1 MLRDGK
7 FIKEEPP
14 KIGSHYVPQ
23 FYTSVASSEPTVEYQ
38 SRWENVHEKYLSSI
52 DVGAWIIM
60 FYAAIGV
67 ALTILRA
74 VFDWLIK

>member
-7 FIKEEPP
+7 FIKEDPP

-38 SRWENVHEKYLSSI
+38 SRWGNVHEKYLSSI

-74 VFDWLIK
+74 LFDWLMK

>member
-23 FYTSVASSEPTVEYQ
+23 FYRTVMGVEPVVEYQ
-38 SRWENVHEKYLSSI
+38 TRWQNMHEKYLSSI
-52 DVGAWIIM
+52 DVGAWIVL

-74 VFDWLIK
+74 LFDLIFR

>member
-14 KIGSHYVPQ
+14 KICSHYVPN
-23 FYTSVASSEPTVEYQ
+23 FYQSVTNVEPTVEYQ
-38 SRWENVHEKYLSSI
+38 SRWQNVHEKYLSSI
-52 DVGAWIIM
+52 DVGAWIVL

-74 VFDWLIK
+74 MFDWIIK

>member
-7 FIKEEPP
+7 FIKEDPP

-38 SRWENVHEKYLSSI
+38 SRWQNVHEKYLSSI
-52 DVGAWIIM
+52 DVGAWMIL
-60 FYAAIGV
+60 FYTAIAV
-67 ALTILRA
+67 SLTIVRA
-74 VFDWLIK
+74 LFDWLMR

>member
-7 FIKEEPP
+7 FIKEDPP
-14 KIGSHYVPQ
+14 KIGSHYVPS
-23 FYTSVASSEPTVEYQ
+23 FYQSVVGSEPTVEYQ

-52 DVGAWIIM
+52 DVGAWIVL

-67 ALTILRA
+67 TLTILRA
-74 VFDWLIK
+74 MFDWLIR

>member
-7 FIKEEPP
+7 FIKEDPP

-23 FYTSVASSEPTVEYQ
+23 FYTSVTDTEPTVEYQ
-38 SRWENVHEKYLSSI
+38 GRWQNMHEKYLSSI

-74 VFDWLIK
+74 LFDWLMK

>member
-7 FIKEEPP
+7 FIKEAPP
-14 KIGSHYVPQ
+14 RIGSHYVPN
-23 FYTSVASSEPTVEYQ
+23 FYQSVSTDEPIVEYQ
-38 SRWENVHEKYLSSI
+38 SRWQNVHEKYLSSI
-52 DVGAWIIM
+52 DVGAWIVL

-74 VFDWLIK
+74 MFDWIIK

>member
-7 FIKEEPP
+7 FIKEDPP

-38 SRWENVHEKYLSSI
+38 SRWQNVHEKYLSSI
-52 DVGAWIIM
+52 DVGAWMIL
-60 FYAAIGV
+60 FYTAIAV
-67 ALTILRA
+67 SLTFVRAL
-74 VFDWLIK
+74 FDWLMR